1 MNAPSSEG
9 TPRALWD
16 TTEDSA
22 IPAPDSPRDGVPRPD
37 PSSGGFWAGRSGLVV
52 PLIMASIST
61 YLVYGLITMDVP
73 EGTDAPGPQF
83 YPLLLAVAGYVLSV
97 LLVVDVLRAPQQEDQ
112 QKPRSQWASV
122 AWLIGGFLV
131 FATGIE
137 VLGWIIAA
145 ALLFWCVARGAGSTR
160 PVFDLSL
167 ALVFSSVIYLA
178 FAVGLGLN
186 LPSGL
191 LGGL

>member
-1 MNAPSSEG
+1 
-9 TPRALWD
+9 
-16 TTEDSA
+16 
-22 IPAPDSPRDGVPRPD
+22 
-37 PSSGGFWAGRSGLVV
+37 
-52 PLIMASIST
+52 
-61 YLVYGLITMDVP
+61 MDVP

-122 AWLIGGFLV
+122 AWLVGGFLV

-145 ALLFWCVARGAGSTR
+145 ALLFWCVARGAGSER